1 MHDGGG
7 GHFGGGDFGGHA
19 PHTGH
24 DPGIHHG
31 VSHHGHGHQG
41 PDQHN
46 TGDTQWY
53 AAPDGYDPVR
63 RGRVHA
69 GSALGVV
76 LLAVVLI
83 IVLAV
88 TI

>member
-7 GHFGGGDFGGHA
+7 GHFGGGDFGAQA

-24 DPGIHHG
+24 DPGIHHHG
-31 VSHHGHGHQG
+31 AHHQ
-41 PDQHN
+41 N
-46 TGDTQWY
+46 AGDTQWY
-53 AAPDGYDPVR
+53 PGPGRYDPVR
-63 RGRVHA
+63 RGRVH
-69 GSALGVV
+69 GRSALGVV

-83 IVLAV
+83 IVLLV